1 MADRTRKGVEG
12 AGDAIESVQIDGL
25 VVMKLIKHC
34 HEVDAANQGVAP
46 RGSFGTD
53 GVDDEDFQLAIMRK
67 LRLVNVDHMHTTV
80 EESVCLIFDTAKTSK
95 GFLSLKAFRL
105 TPSAVALYKSGDF
118 SPESVRNLKVCHDA
132 IFQEVPIHVKNSHLV
147 NELLLELSEA
157 IPVETGSQFLDLG
170 TASVL
175 EYQLKQLMDNV
186 DELNQESVKF
196 IKHQNMAI
204 KQCHDKVRWHQKR
217 QQENS
222 ARQASFGGRS
232 MEKSGMSLEGL
243 KVPGSSSS
251 EHELYLQEIEAVD
264 DYWGPTFRAIY
275 ETDQHEAFIQKL
287 EERIRDHDS
296 DIQKMCNFHYQGFI
310 FSVRDL
316 FQVRSDVEQ
325 LNEDVVAVDKDL
337 RGSSEKVIEK
347 AESLMFARRV
357 EKNIV
362 LTIESLSSCLPVLQT
377 FSKLSKQMAEK
388 RFHPALKTLEQL
400 EHTFLPRIANYRF
413 SKQMRA
419 SIPKLRESIKS
430 ASITEL
436 KDFLENVRKLS
447 PKIGDIALRQTAH
460 KLNIN
465 PVQVLGPYTGQAFL
479 DDEDIT
485 AEDLVDFGP
494 LYRCLHINTPPINM
508 HESLEGYRSYF
519 HGIVGFFF
527 VCEDHVLNT
536 GNGLVSKAYLDEVWS
551 SASVKIMSTFQA
563 HAAYLTEA
571 EFMLKIK
578 NIMLLF
584 ASSLVA
590 FGYSV
595 DKLFMLLQELFD
607 HYTEILMKKCVVIFR
622 EIFDSDNYH
631 PIEVSCHEEYDEIVS
646 AFQFES
652 ETLEE
657 EPFPK
662 SFPFSAMVPKVYNEV
677 KHFIDS
683 CVKFTQDLNLNPSEI
698 DESLRKS
705 TNILLTRTLSGCL
718 SSLVRKNNINL
729 LQLIQININTYHLE
743 STNVHLE
750 RYISE
755 ITRISMEATHIARL
769 QGRSMFKDIRAEAED
784 QINLKLISKMD
795 EFIELANYDWLL
807 SEAHGVSSPWL
818 MDLIAF
824 LKSVFQSFTNLP
836 EKLAQMSC
844 MSACQHLA
852 KSIME
857 MILDESV
864 KSISLGRC
872 SHYGTGNDRAKYL
885 RVKPKHALII
895 FDKLKE
901 GEKKSSFSISMNKK
915 DRDKKKLMDTIYKQL
930 KALSGEEKGLG
941 GGILSGGGDLLVE
954 KIKEECDVIKNWASF
969 KRVLSF
975 TTSY

>member
-1 MADRTRKGVEG
+1 
-12 AGDAIESVQIDGL
+12 
-25 VVMKLIKHC
+25 
-34 HEVDAANQGVAP
+34 
-46 RGSFGTD
+46 
-53 GVDDEDFQLAIMRK
+53 
-67 LRLVNVDHMHTTV
+67 
-80 EESVCLIFDTAKTSK
+80 
-95 GFLSLKAFRL
+95 
-105 TPSAVALYKSGDF
+105 
-118 SPESVRNLKVCHDA
+118 
-132 IFQEVPIHVKNSHLV
+132 
-147 NELLLELSEA
+147 
-157 IPVETGSQFLDLG
+157 
-170 TASVL
+170 
-175 EYQLKQLMDNV
+175 
-186 DELNQESVKF
+186 
-196 IKHQNMAI
+196 
-204 KQCHDKVRWHQKR
+204 
-217 QQENS
+217 
-222 ARQASFGGRS
+222 

-494 LYRCLHINTPPINM
+494 LYRCLHINTVLNERDTFEKYYRRQRTQQANLTLQPPINM

-519 HGIVGFFF
+519 HGIVGFF

-631 PIEVSCHEEYDEIVS
+631 PIEVSCQEEYDEIVS

-864 KSISLGRC
+864 KSISLGILDQIDLDVVQCEMFASSEPVRGLEEDVLVMC
-872 SHYGTGNDRAKYL
+872 FSDLRQLLNLFVSWDWTTYLADYGTGNDRAKYL

-969 KRVLSF
+969 KKSVIIHH
-975 TTSY
+975 